1 VPLTGSGAAWQ
12 RAAFGTLRS
21 RVQIPPSRLV
31 NENGRGAAILIAGAN
46 LSLDRTIT
54 LDDIEIGRIHR
65 TEAVDVRGGGKG
77 VNVARALR
85 CVGVESHNVGYSAGI
100 VGRAIVELIRSEGL
114 SVTPVEVAGEA
125 RSCLTVLARRA
136 ETTVFNEPGPSIGEP
151 DFVRL
156 EDAVGEELDAARVF
170 VCSGSWPPGSPL
182 DSAARLIARARDQGC
197 VTVLDTSGQF
207 LVKALSEHPDVIKPN
222 VSEARA
228 ALGTGAAEM
237 IDGGHGSLEQAAEAA
252 EALLERGPR
261 AVIVTAG
268 SAGAVLARPE
278 GTEVYQALSVDVVNP
293 VGAGD
298 AVVAGVAA
306 GLADGEDL
314 PAALRRGMAMG
325 AASCETVAAAL
336 LDGRR
341 AAHLLEEPRHF
352 LAE

>member
-85 CVGVESHNVGYSAGI
+85 CVGVESHNLGYSAGI

-156 EDAVGEELDAARVF
+156 EDAVGEHLDAARVF
-170 VCSGSWPPGSPL
+170 VCSGSWPPGSPP
-182 DSAARLIARARDQGC
+182 DSAARLIGLARERGC
-197 VTVLDTSGQF
+197 ITVCDTSGQF
-207 LVKALSEHPDVIKPN
+207 LINALGEGPDVIKPN
-222 VSEARA
+222 VAEARA
-228 ALGTGAAEM
+228 ALGADAAEM
-237 IDGGHGSLEQAAEAA
+237 IDEGHGTLEQAAEAA
-252 EALLERGPR
+252 VALLERGPR

-268 SAGAVLARPE
+268 SAGAVLARN
-278 GTEVYQALSVDVVNP
+278 GEVDVYPALSVDVVNP

-298 AVVAGVAA
+298 ALVAGVAA
-306 GLADGEDL
+306 GLADGGDL
-314 PAALRRGMAMG
+314 AAALRRGIAMS
-325 AASCETVAAAL
+325 AASCETVPAAAL
-336 LDGRR
+336 DRRR
-341 AAHLLEEPRHF
+341 AEELLAKP
-352 LAE
+352 